1 MARSPVLTNIRRF
14 TILSVVI
21 VSSLPNRILE
31 HIFNSSVHFII
42 RVRLIYFVVY
52 NTLENIVPLTQ
63 NSFIIHVILSI
74 IVPRDFK

>member
-1 MARSPVLTNIRRF
+1 MARSPVLTNIRRS